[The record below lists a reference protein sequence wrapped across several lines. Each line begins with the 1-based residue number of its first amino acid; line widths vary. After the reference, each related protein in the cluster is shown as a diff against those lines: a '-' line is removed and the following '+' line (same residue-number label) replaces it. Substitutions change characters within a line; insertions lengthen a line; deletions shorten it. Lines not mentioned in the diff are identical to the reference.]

1 MDRFDRGGLSMCRIP
16 PDWRTL
22 IHCLV
27 GMILNRVDLG
37 VLDVGPVSSDSL
49 VISFVSWL
57 AMLEGPV
64 LRWQPLEG
72 CFLHQSLK

>member
-1 MDRFDRGGLSMCRIP
+1 
-16 PDWRTL
+16 
-22 IHCLV
+22 
-27 GMILNRVDLG
+27 
-37 VLDVGPVSSDSL
+37 
-49 VISFVSWL
+49 VSWL